1 MPSLNDIPDKLLN
14 PEWQMDFLHWLSG
27 LNIDEPVA
35 RQFMAMWSAHTGRT
49 FDGEDW
55 DFIVRQLE
63 NRRGF

>member
-1 MPSLNDIPDKLLN
+1 MPSLNDIPDKLLAKS
-14 PEWQMDFLHWLSG
+14 MKLDFLQWLAG
-27 LNIDEPVA
+27 LIIDEPVA
-35 RQFMAMWSAHTGRT
+35 RQFMAMWAAHTGRT